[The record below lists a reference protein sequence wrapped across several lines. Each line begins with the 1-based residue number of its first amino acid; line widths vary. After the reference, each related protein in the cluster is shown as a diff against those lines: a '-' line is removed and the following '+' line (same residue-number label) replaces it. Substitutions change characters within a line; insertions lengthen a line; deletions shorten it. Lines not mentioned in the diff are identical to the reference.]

1 MSQEQL
7 DNLALLMIEK
17 DLSYRL
23 WENLDSL
30 VIDFVKLYGNL
41 KLCLH

>member
-1 MSQEQL
+1 MSQERL
-7 DNLALLMIEK
+7 DNLAPLNIER

-30 VIDFVKLYGNL
+30 VIDFVKLYGNS
-41 KLCLH
+41 KLLLL